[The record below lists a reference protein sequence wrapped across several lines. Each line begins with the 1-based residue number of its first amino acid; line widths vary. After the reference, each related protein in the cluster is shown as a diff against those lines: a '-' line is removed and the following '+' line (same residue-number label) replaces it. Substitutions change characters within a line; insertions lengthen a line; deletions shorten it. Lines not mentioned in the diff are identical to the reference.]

1 MSDSNCNPAPT
12 TAIIS
17 HRKPTPTV
25 ANANITV
32 ATICTIPFVFMV
44 VAKNAQKTNASV
56 IINKNNIIMNV
67 IEAEET
73 VISLPFSF
81 QFFTRLAAV
90 FAEEV
95 GDDEVFNHSPQ
106 SGFQFPF
113 RSLLRMFRSLP
124 VIWALKRATV
134 SWWAG
139 C

>member
-67 IEAEET
+67 IS
-73 VISLPFSF
+73 IPYSL
-81 QFFTRLAAV
+81 QFFTRLAAL

-95 GDDEVFNHSPQ
+95 GEF
-106 SGFQFPF
+106 
-113 RSLLRMFRSLP
+113 RMFMHGYF
-124 VIWALKRATV
+124 ALSDEGKAND
-134 SWWAG
+134 G
-139 C
+139 GI

>member
-1 MSDSNCNPAPT
+1 
-12 TAIIS
+12 
-17 HRKPTPTV
+17 
-25 ANANITV
+25 
-32 ATICTIPFVFMV
+32 MV

-81 QFFTRLAAV
+81 QFFTRLAADY
-90 FAEEV
+90 AEEV

-113 RSLLRMFRSLP
+113 RSLLRMFRILP